1 MDLVIMAA
9 GMGSRFGGLKQIEPI
24 DKNNNFIID
33 YSIFDAIRAGFDRV
47 IFIIK
52 EENFEVFK
60 ETVGN
65 RIKDKIKIE
74 YVFQNGIKEYSRSKP
89 WGTGHAILACKDVV
103 KDNFATINADDFY
116 GKDAFFDVAKKLKN
130 LNKSETN
137 YLLVGYKAKN
147 TLSENGS
154 TKRGVA
160 NVKNGLLECLT
171 ESILETKNGDIYA
184 TPLGST
190 ETKIIDKDS
199 LVSMNMFGFT
209 PSIFKFLEEG
219 FKTFL
224 KENQNNMEKC
234 EYLLPEI
241 VAKLIKENKINV
253 NVINTNAVW
262 HGVTYKEDKPEV
274 VKSIQQLINKGEYPK
289 NLWEKKWENLKQLK
303 KSL

>member
-74 YVFQNGIKEYSRSKP
+74 YVFQKGIKEYSRSKP

-116 GKDAFFDVAKKLKN
+116 GKEAFFDVAKKLKN

-160 NVKNGLLECLT
+160 QIKNGYLECLT
-171 ESILETKNGDIYA
+171 ESSLEIKNGNIYA
-184 TPLGST
+184 TPLNST
-190 ETKIIDKDS
+190 NTSIIDKEA
-199 LVSMNMFGFT
+199 LVSMNMLGFT
-209 PSIFKFLEEG
+209 PTIFKYLEEG
-219 FKTFL
+219 FKIFL
-224 KENQNNMEKC
+224 KENENNLEKC
-234 EYLLPEI
+234 EFLLPEI
-241 VAKLIKENKINV
+241 TAKLIKQNKIKV
-253 NVINTNAVW
+253 EVLTTNAVW
-262 HGVTYKEDKPEV
+262 YGVTYKEDKQKV
-274 VKSIQQLINKGEYPK
+274 VDSIKKLTDAGEYPK
-289 NLWEKKWENLKQLK
+289 NLWA
-303 KSL
+303 